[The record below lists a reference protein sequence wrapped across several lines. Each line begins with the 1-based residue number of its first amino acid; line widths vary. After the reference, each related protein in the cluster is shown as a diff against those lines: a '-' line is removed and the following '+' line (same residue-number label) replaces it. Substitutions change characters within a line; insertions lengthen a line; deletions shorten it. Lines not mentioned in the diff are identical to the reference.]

1 MIKRLFDT
9 LTRQD
14 GLNCCRSI
22 TEVTVVLYRF
32 DKLLLHG
39 FSSKEESRLVLHIFF
54 ETNRRLH
61 LTAILAYQL
70 FEEFYL
76 SLKPAARHYSFHFWL
91 GGENLIT
98 LENLIMVFCTYDLLR
113 TEDTLFQN
121 VLDCQRFLNLRLSQN
136 DRSLLQRCQ
145 ILRHR

>member
-1 MIKRLFDT
+1 M
-9 LTRQD
+9 
-14 GLNCCRSI
+14 
-22 TEVTVVLYRF
+22 TVVLDWF

-39 FSSKEESRLVLHIFF
+39 FRSKEESRLVLHIFF
-54 ETNRRLH
+54 ETNRCLH
-61 LTAILAYQL
+61 LTSILAYQL

-76 SLKPAARHYSFHFWL
+76 SLKPAARHNSFHFWL

-98 LENLIMVFCTYDLLR
+98 LENLIMVACTYDLLR
-113 TEDTLFQN
+113 TDAALLQN
-121 VLDCQRFLNLRLSQN
+121 ALGCQRFLDLRLGQN

>member
-1 MIKRLFDT
+1 M
-9 LTRQD
+9 
-14 GLNCCRSI
+14 
-22 TEVTVVLYRF
+22 TVVLDWF

-39 FSSKEESRLVLHIFF
+39 FRSKEESRLVLHIFS

-61 LTAILAYQL
+61 LTSILAYQL

-76 SLKPAARHYSFHFWL
+76 SLKPAARHNSFHFWL

-98 LENLIMVFCTYDLLR
+98 LENLIMVACTYDLLR
-113 TEDTLFQN
+113 TDAALFQN
-121 VLDCQRFLNLRLSQN
+121 ALGCQRFLDLRLGQN